1 MFKNLTIYRIA
12 AGWAPALEAMETALQ
27 AAQFVPIGAT
37 QDKAVGW
44 VPPRGNEHDA
54 MVEAVAGQRIM
65 KLRIETKS
73 VPGAAVR
80 EKAQA
85 EADHIEATTG
95 RKPGKKQM
103 KELREDALLAL
114 LPQAFPRQS
123 SVLVWIDPAAG
134 LLMTDASSQGKL
146 DEVVTA
152 LVQAFN
158 DLSLTLLQT
167 AVTPQSA
174 MTSWLSAPDDADNLF
189 VDDGFAI
196 ERACELRSADEEKS
210 VVKFNRHNLV
220 TDEVRKHITEGKLP
234 KWAAMS
240 WEGRVGFVL
249 DDCMRLKRIA
259 FLEGV
264 FDDRADDGESGFD
277 TDVALATG
285 ELRKLIPA
293 LVGALGG
300 EIHPGAAL
308 LDAPASGVTIY
319 TDGQPDPLLEQ
330 ARALVVAEQKPS
342 ISYIQRKLQI
352 GYNRA
357 ASLLED
363 LEKLGVV
370 SPMHSSGQR
379 DVLTKS

>member
-12 AGWAPALEAMETALQ
+12 AGWAPALDAMEIALED
-27 AAQFVPIGAT
+27 AQFVPCGAT
-37 QDKAVGW
+37 QDKSVGW
-44 VPPRGNEHDA
+44 VEPRGEAHGP

-73 VPGAAVR
+73 VPGATVR
-80 EKAQA
+80 KKAQA

-249 DDCMRLKRIA
+249 DDCMRVKRIE

-264 FDDRADDGESGFD
+264 FDDRQDGDSGFD
-277 TDVALATG
+277 ADVVLATG

-300 EIHPGAAL
+300 EIQPSAAQA
-308 LDAPASGVTIY
+308 APMEI
-319 TDGQPDPLLEQ
+319 E
-330 ARALVVAEQKPS
+330 E
-342 ISYIQRKLQI
+342 
-352 GYNRA
+352 
-357 ASLLED
+357 
-363 LEKLGVV
+363 
-370 SPMHSSGQR
+370 
-379 DVLTKS
+379 

>member
-27 AAQFVPIGAT
+27 AAQHVPIGAT

-54 MVEAVAGQRIM
+54 MVESVAGQRIM

-73 VPGAAVR
+73 VPGATVR

-174 MTSWLSAPDDADNLF
+174 MTSWLSTVYEEEIPE
-189 VDDGFAI
+189 GFAI

-249 DDCMRLKRIA
+249 DDSMRVKRIA

-264 FDDRADDGESGFD
+264 FDDRADDSESGFD
-277 TDVALATG
+277 ADVALATG

-300 EIHPGAAL
+300 EVNPAATA
-308 LDAPASGVTIY
+308 APMEI
-319 TDGQPDPLLEQ
+319 D
-330 ARALVVAEQKPS
+330 R
-342 ISYIQRKLQI
+342 
-352 GYNRA
+352 
-357 ASLLED
+357 
-363 LEKLGVV
+363 
-370 SPMHSSGQR
+370 
-379 DVLTKS
+379 